1 MADLKAVF
9 AQFANSASEGE
20 AACLDKKKVKRALKV
35 IDYLTVYS
43 CNSNICF
50 YSRENSYTKADNIFD
65 FRLLESARILMLM
78 TFLTKWMLTRMV
90 PLI

>member
-35 IDYLTVYS
+35 NDYLTFYN
-43 CNSNICF
+43 CNSNILA
-50 YSRENSYTKADNIFD
+50 K
-65 FRLLESARILMLM
+65 
-78 TFLTKWMLTRMV
+78 
-90 PLI
+90 

>member
-35 IDYLTVYS
+35 IILQSMLAIQTYDFSKV
-43 CNSNICF
+43 NSF
-50 YSRENSYTKADNIFD
+50 TKADNIFD
-65 FRLLESARILMLM
+65 FRLSESARILMLM
-78 TFLTKWMLTRMV
+78 TFLTKWMQTRMV